1 MKRVHSPHHG
11 REVVVGGR
19 RRPVH
24 LVAPSAGRRMLKL
37 ADYMKL
43 AALPTPPTSLDLTSA
58 AATPLANVY
67 GNDSLGDCVIA
78 GYYHVKGVETGNATP
93 GGAFVATD
101 AQILADYSAIGG
113 YVPGDASTDQ
123 GCDEVTALDH
133 WHDPGD
139 QAGTKIA
146 GYVLLDATN
155 VQELQIA
162 LDLFGNHYFGVEL
175 PDAWISPFPSGP
187 GFTWDVAGD
196 PDPNNGHCFIGAGYD
211 TSGVLIDTWGMIGK
225 LTYAAVAKYAAAAN
239 GGQVYAILTPDQ
251 LAAGQT
257 KAPNGIDW
265 TALQSDLAS
274 LGSWPQ
280 P

>member
-1 MKRVHSPHHG
+1 MKRIHSPHHG
-11 REVVVGGR
+11 RPVVVGGR
-19 RRPVH
+19 RRPIH
-24 LVAPSAGRRMLKL
+24 LVSPGAGHRMLKL
-37 ADYMKL
+37 ADYTRL
-43 AALPTPPTSLDLTSA
+43 AALPPPPASLDLTA
-58 AATPLANVY
+58 AASTPLANVY
-67 GNDSLGDCVIA
+67 DNDHLGDCVIA
-78 GYYHVKGVETGNATP
+78 GYYHVKAVETGNATP
-93 GGAFVATD
+93 DGAFVATD
-101 AQILADYSAIGG
+101 GQILADYAAIGG
-113 YVPGDASTDQ
+113 YVVGDESTDQ

-162 LDLFGNHYFGVEL
+162 LYLFGNHYFGVEL
-175 PDAWISPFPSGP
+175 PDGWISPFPSGP

-196 PDPNNGHCFIGAGYD
+196 PDPNNGHCFIGAGYE
-211 TSGVLIDTWGMIGK
+211 TTGVLIDTWGMLGRI
-225 LTYAAVAKYAAAAN
+225 TYAAIAKYAAAAA

-257 KAPNGIDW
+257 KAPNGVDW
-265 TALQSDLAS
+265 SALQANLAA